1 MPELLGWFSDGMI
14 LFGGFLSFL
23 LAIGEFPSDR
33 KHRFQVLLSLTLV
46 SLGFMQLSGSL
57 VLNPNAGQDLNLK
70 LWNLPLLYIPP
81 AFAFLALLAF
91 LEEDFRYKAV
101 HSVFFLPFLICL
113 GAVLFF
119 RLVEYAGPYPSP
131 SAEIHWK
138 VQDPIS
144 GTGIL
149 YLGAGIFALSFV
161 FPIFKILPQISELKF
176 KILFGIF
183 ALDCLIVSVF
193 GMIGL
198 IFNPI
203 FLKLALLTVTLAVSL
218 VYYIRRKYF
227 DFPET
232 IRSDLAKVK
241 YSRTRLDGLKIDP
254 ILEKLNLLFES
265 EKIHRRED
273 LSLAELAKE
282 LSLTTHQFS
291 ELINNKI
298 GKGYFALIN
307 HHRIE
312 DAKRLLSETDKTV
325 LEIAMTVGFNNRSSF
340 NEAFLKLTQKTP
352 ISYRKMCKPL

>member
-33 KHRFQVLLSLTLV
+33 KHKFQVLLSLTLV

-70 LWNLPLLYIPP
+70 LWNIPLLYLPP

-91 LEEDFRYKAV
+91 LEEDFRYKSV
-101 HSVFFLPFLICL
+101 HMLFFLPFLLCL
-113 GAVLFF
+113 GVILFF
-119 RLVEYAGPYPSP
+119 RLGEYAGSP
-131 SAEIHWK
+131 SSVQIHWNIL
-138 VQDPIS
+138 DPIS

-149 YLGAGIFALSFV
+149 YLGAGIFSLSFV
-161 FPIFKILPQISELKF
+161 FPIFKILPQISEPKF

-198 IFNPI
+198 IFSPI

-232 IRSDLAKVK
+232 VKSDLAKAK
-241 YSRTRLDGLKIDP
+241 YSRTRLEGLKLDS
-254 ILEKLNLLFES
+254 ILEKLNFLFES

-291 ELINNKI
+291 ELINNRI
-298 GKGYFALIN
+298 GKGYFSLIN

-312 DAKRLLSETDKTV
+312 DAKQLLSETDKTV

>member
-33 KHRFQVLLSLTLV
+33 KQRFQVLLSLTLV
-46 SLGFMQLSGSL
+46 SLGFMQLSGAL

-70 LWNLPLLYIPP
+70 LWNLPLLYLPP
-81 AFAFLALLAF
+81 AFAFLSLLAF
-91 LEEDFRYKAV
+91 LEEDFRYKPV
-101 HSVFFLPFLICL
+101 HVLFFLPFLLCL
-113 GAVLFF
+113 GVILFY
-119 RLVEYAGPYPSP
+119 RTGEYTGP
-131 SAEIHWK
+131 SAEIHLNIL
-138 VQDPIS
+138 DPIS

-149 YLGAGIFALSFV
+149 YLGAGIFSFSFV

-183 ALDCLIVSVF
+183 ALDCLIVSLF

-198 IFNPI
+198 IYNPI

-218 VYYIRRKYF
+218 VYYIRRKFF

-232 IRSDLAKVK
+232 IRSDLAKAK
-241 YSRTRLDGLKIDP
+241 YSRTRLEGMEIDP
-254 ILEKLNLLFES
+254 ILKKLNFLFES

-291 ELINNKI
+291 ELINNRI
-298 GKGYFALIN
+298 GKGYFSLIN
-307 HHRIE
+307 YHRIE
-312 DAKRLLSETDKTV
+312 DAKQLLSETDKTV

>member
-1 MPELLGWFSDGMI
+1 MSEFFGWFSDGMI

-33 KHRFQVLLSLTLV
+33 KHKFQVLLSLTLV

-57 VLNPNAGQDLNLK
+57 VLNPNVGRDLNLK
-70 LWNLPLLYIPP
+70 LWNLPLVYLPP
-81 AFAFLALLAF
+81 AFAFLALLSF
-91 LEEDFRYKAV
+91 LEEDFNYKSV
-101 HSVFFLPFLICL
+101 HLLFFLPFLLCL
-113 GAVLFF
+113 GAVSFF
-119 RLVEYAGPYPSP
+119 KIVKYPGPPS
-131 SAEIHWK
+131 EIYWSMN
-138 VQDPIS
+138 DPIS

-149 YLGAGIFALSFV
+149 YLGAGIFSLCFV

-183 ALDCLIVSVF
+183 ALDCLTVSVL
-193 GMIGL
+193 GIIGL
-198 IFNPI
+198 IFHPV
-203 FLKLALLTVTLAVSL
+203 FLKLALITVTLAVSL

-232 IRSDLAKVK
+232 VRSDLAKVK
-241 YSRTRLDGLKIDP
+241 YSRTRLEGLEIES
-254 ILEKLNLLFES
+254 ILEKLNFLFES

-291 ELINNKI
+291 ELINNRI
-298 GKGYFALIN
+298 GKGYFSLIN

-312 DAKRLLSETDKTV
+312 DAKILLSETDKTV
-325 LEIAMTVGFNNRSSF
+325 LEIAMIVGFNNRSSF

-352 ISYRKMCKPL
+352 ISYRKMCKSL

>member
-33 KHRFQVLLSLTLV
+33 KHKFQVLLSLTLI

-57 VLNPNAGQDLNLK
+57 VLNPNAGRDLNLK
-70 LWNLPLLYIPP
+70 LWNLPLLYLPP
-81 AFAFLALLAF
+81 TFAFLSLLAF
-91 LEEDFRYKAV
+91 LEEDFRYKSI
-101 HSVFFLPFLICL
+101 HLFFFLPFLLCL
-113 GAVLFF
+113 GLVLFF
-119 RLVEYAGPYPSP
+119 RLGEYPSN
-131 SAEIHWK
+131 SFQIQWST
-138 VQDPIS
+138 QDPIS

-149 YLGAGIFALSFV
+149 YLGAGIFSLGFV
-161 FPIFKILPQISELKF
+161 FPIFKILLQISELKF

-183 ALDCLIVSVF
+183 ALDCLTVSVF
-193 GMIGL
+193 GIVGL
-198 IFNPI
+198 IFHPI

-227 DFPET
+227 YFPET
-232 IRSDLAKVK
+232 IQSDLAKTK
-241 YSRTRLDGLKIDP
+241 YSRTRLEGLKIDP
-254 ILEKLNLLFES
+254 ILEKLNFLFES

-291 ELINNKI
+291 ELINNRI
-298 GKGYFALIN
+298 GKGYFSLIN

-312 DAKRLLSETDKTV
+312 DAKQLLSETDKTV